1 MHQPEP
7 CASGTTTTNPA
18 EVPAGAATPWSSGS
32 WFGQPKGLTILFL
45 TEMWEKFSFFGM
57 RVLQVYYMTK
67 ELHFSQSDASLVFGL
82 YGGGVYLTPILGG
95 VIADRW
101 LGRKRAVVSGGSLM
115 AVGHFMMT
123 FEPLFFPAM
132 VVIALGNGLFLPSL
146 PSQVKDLYA
155 PDDPRRSGAFNVYY
169 VGVNLGALLAPLVC
183 GTLGELYGWHY
194 GFGAAGIGM
203 CVGLVVYLSGSRY
216 LPGDKPAIR
225 EATPA
230 PAGGTRSVVFA
241 LVAVGLAVVVFR
253 SAYEQYGNAI
263 ALWSDSDVDRRIGTS
278 TIPVTWFQALNPLF
292 VFLFTPLLIVAWRR
306 AATRGRDL
314 SAIRKMA
321 VGAFL
326 TAVAFGLLAGLS
338 YVHQGTDTKTLWP
351 WLVVFF
357 AIQTMGELYI
367 LPSGVGLF
375 ARLAPTGFGATLI
388 AAWFLASFAGN
399 LLSGVVGSVYSHVT
413 PAVFF
418 LAMAGITTLSSL
430 LLYLADPLG
439 RRAEASSAARIP
451 TRRLSTEVSP

>member
-1 MHQPEP
+1 
-7 CASGTTTTNPA
+7 
-18 EVPAGAATPWSSGS
+18 
-32 WFGQPKGLTILFL
+32 
-45 TEMWEKFSFFGM
+45 
-57 RVLQVYYMTK
+57 
-67 ELHFSQSDASLVFGL
+67 
-82 YGGGVYLTPILGG
+82 
-95 VIADRW
+95 
-101 LGRKRAVVSGGSLM
+101 M

-169 VGVNLGALLAPLVC
+169 VGVNLGALLAPLIC

-203 CVGLVVYLSGSRY
+203 CVGLAVYLSGSRH
-216 LPGDKPAIR
+216 LPSEKSSVRESASQATGGD
-225 EATPA
+225 
-230 PAGGTRSVVFA
+230 TRSIVLA

-263 ALWSDSDVDRRIGTS
+263 ALWSDSDVDRSIGAS

-306 AATRGRDL
+306 AATRGRDM

-321 VGAFL
+321 VGALL
-326 TAVAFGLLAGLS
+326 TAVAFGLLASLS
-338 YVHQGTDTKTLWP
+338 FAYQGSGSKPLWP

-357 AIQTMGELYI
+357 AIQTTGELYI

-375 ARLAPTGFGATLI
+375 ARLAPARLGATVI

-399 LLSGVVGSVYSHVT
+399 LLAGVVGTAYSHVT
-413 PAVFF
+413 PSIFF

-430 LLYLADPLG
+430 LLFAADPLG
-439 RRAEASSAARIP
+439 RRAEASSIP
-451 TRRLSTEVSP
+451 AIPSRHPSTEVLP